1 MSPAQVYTQIP
12 AFKRAQIVI
21 SIADKLFNLRE
32 QMRVRTPCIKQRD
45 FMATLHGIA
54 HEMRSDESVATEN
67 KNFESAPACA
77 RPGNGACRPA
87 HAENS
92 DAERG
97 DQEFA
102 FCTHFDLLRN
112 FIAAI
117 LSN

>member
-1 MSPAQVYTQIP
+1 MSPAQVYTQML

-32 QMRVRTPCIKQRD
+32 QMRVRTPCVEQRD
-45 FMATLHGIA
+45 FMATLHSIA
-54 HEMRSDESVATEN
+54 HEMRSDEAGATEN

-77 RPGNGACRPA
+77 RLGNGACRPA

-92 DAERG
+92 DAERS
-97 DQEFA
+97 DQDFA
-102 FCTHFDLLRN
+102 SCTHFDPLRN